1 MRGPIRLST
10 AGLSLRDRGVVTL
23 FEGSGEAQFCY
34 IMRKIFMAI
43 IGFCALCWA
52 CEHKA
57 PEPGAIAAQTAK
69 AYYDYLLQGKYEE
82 FIDGRYQPDSIPAN
96 YREQLITN
104 ARMYVGQMEAEH
116 KGLKSVR
123 VVSNKV
129 DTSHHS
135 ANAFLILTYGDSTSE
150 EIVVPMVERKGVW
163 YMR

>member
-1 MRGPIRLST
+1 MMKKILMLLI
-10 AGLSLRDRGVVTL
+10 AGCV
-23 FEGSGEAQFCY
+23 
-34 IMRKIFMAI
+34 
-43 IGFCALCWA
+43 LCWG
-52 CEHKA
+52 CGEKG
-57 PEPGAIAAQTAK
+57 PEPAEVAAQTAK
-69 AYYDYLLQGKYEE
+69 VYYEYLVQGQYDQ
-82 FIDGRYQPDSIPAN
+82 FIDGRYQPDSIPDN

-129 DTSHHS
+129 DTSHHA